1 MQGEFMVEVFTE
13 EITIS
18 VGDDV
23 STFCKKIKHC
33 FSSILKLF
41 SSLGNQEG
49 ISVAGNLM
57 VLVG

>member
-1 MQGEFMVEVFTE
+1 MVEVFTE

-23 STFCKKIKHC
+23 STFYKKIKHC